1 MARTWI
7 SLFPKRIALVGTLA
21 GIASLAFTGGWV
33 FAQGPMPPVGAEPA
47 ADGPAMHERMRE
59 AIGQDTEA
67 MMEQCAM
74 MRMMTM
80 MQGMGGMMGQ
90 GAMPGMMS
98 PPDDTA
104 TDEMMRRMMG
114 R

>member
-7 SLFPKRIALVGTLA
+7 SLFPKRIAFVGTIA
-21 GIASLAFTGGWV
+21 GIASLAVTGGWV
-33 FAQGPMPPVGAEPA
+33 FAQGPMPPVGAEPV

-59 AIGQDTEA
+59 AMGQDADA
-67 MMEQCAM
+67 MMEQCAAM

-80 MQGMGGMMGQ
+80 MQGMGGMMRQ
-90 GAMPGMMS
+90 GATPGMMS
-98 PPDDTA
+98 PPDDTP
-104 TDEMMRRMMG
+104 TDEMMG